1 MKNNELILNYLKDKF
16 PDSKCELEYNSIF
29 QLLIAVI
36 LSAQC
41 TDKRVNTVT
50 KELFKMYPTCYD
62 LAKADINDVKK
73 IISSCG
79 MYNQKAKNI
88 ILCSQK
94 LVNNFNGIV
103 PKTLEE
109 LMSLDGV
116 GRKTAS
122 VVLCEGYKIP
132 AMPVDTHIFRVSRRL
147 GLSNSNDV
155 LGVENDL
162 KALYKESE
170 WIDLHFRLVLFGRYF
185 CKAIKPDCQNCEL
198 KKICKK

>member
-1 MKNNELILNYLKDKF
+1 MKNSELILNYLKDKF
-16 PDSKCELEYNSIF
+16 PNPKCELEYNSVY

-41 TDKRVNTVT
+41 TDKRVNSVT
-50 KELFKMYPTCYD
+50 KELFKIYPNCYD
-62 LAKADINDVKK
+62 IAKADIDTVKK

-88 ILCSQK
+88 ISCSQK

-103 PKTLEE
+103 PNTLEE
-109 LMSLDGV
+109 LITLDGV

-122 VVLCEGYKIP
+122 VVLCEGYKLP
-132 AMPVDTHIFRVSRRL
+132 AMPVDTHIFRVSKRL
-147 GLSNSNDV
+147 GLSNSEDV
-155 LGVENDL
+155 LGVEKDL
-162 KALYKESE
+162 KALYKENE
-170 WIDLHFRLVLFGRYF
+170 WIDLHFRLVLFGRYI

-198 KKICKK
+198 KKICNK